1 VALVLT
7 RSTGQTPKLII
18 VAVVIA
24 DQATK
29 NWALNSL
36 SDGRT
41 IDLVWTL
48 RFNLVFNSG
57 MAFSQGQGLGRLIGL
72 LAIGVAVWLWLSLKK
87 ASTNL
92 SLVGTAMLIGG
103 ALGNVVDRL
112 FRGEKWL
119 AGSVIDFIDL
129 QWFPVF
135 NIADSAVTLGAAM
148 LITSSVAASRTK
160 LQS

>member
-1 VALVLT
+1 MALVLT
-7 RSTGQTPKLII
+7 RDTGQTPKLII
-18 VAVVIA
+18 AAVLIA
-24 DQATK
+24 DQASK

-57 MAFSQGQGLGRLIGL
+57 MAFSKGQGLGRLIGL
-72 LAIGVAVWLWLSLKK
+72 LAIGVAVWLWFGLQKATSRLS
-87 ASTNL
+87 
-92 SLVGTAMLIGG
+92 VIGTSMLIGG
-103 ALGNVVDRL
+103 ALGNVVDRM

-119 AGSVIDFIDL
+119 AGAVVDFIDL

-135 NIADSAVTLGAAM
+135 NVADSAVTVGAAV
-148 LITSSVAASRTK
+148 LIIASVAKSRK
-160 LQS
+160 AQQS

>member
-1 VALVLT
+1 MALVLT
-7 RSTGQTPKLII
+7 RASGNAPKLII
-18 VAVVIA
+18 AAVVIA
-24 DQATK
+24 DQASK

-57 MAFSQGQGLGRLIGL
+57 MAFSKGQGLGRLIGL
-72 LAIGVAVWLWLSLKK
+72 LAIGVAVWLWFGLQKATSRLS
-87 ASTNL
+87 
-92 SLVGTAMLIGG
+92 VIGTSMLIGG
-103 ALGNVVDRL
+103 ALGNVVDRM

-119 AGSVIDFIDL
+119 AGAVVDFIDL

-135 NIADSAVTLGAAM
+135 NVADSAVTVGAAV
-148 LITSSVAASRTK
+148 LIIASVAKSRK
-160 LQS
+160 AQQS

>member
-1 VALVLT
+1 MALVLT
-7 RSTGQTPKLII
+7 RASGNTPKLII
-18 VAVVIA
+18 ASVVIA
-24 DQATK
+24 DQASK

-57 MAFSQGQGLGRLIGL
+57 MAFSQGQGLGRMIGL
-72 LAIGVAVWLWLSLKK
+72 LAIGVAVWLWFSLRKATSRLS
-87 ASTNL
+87 
-92 SLVGTAMLIGG
+92 VIGTSMLIGG
-103 ALGNVVDRL
+103 ALGNVVDRM

-119 AGSVIDFIDL
+119 AGAVVDFIDL

-135 NIADSAVTLGAAM
+135 NVADSAVTVGAAV
-148 LITSSVAASRTK
+148 LIIASVAKSRK
-160 LQS
+160 AQQS